1 MIEFD
6 YHKQSQKLI
15 IKGDKSVIDI
25 VREHF
30 SVNNDGARF
39 VPGRRK
45 FFLQRKYAITGAGKA
60 ELGLF
65 TEINDFIFHK
75 FGITPTISQELEKI
89 LGYNNEYSLFL
100 DFVHTLRDYQVE
112 SLDRALKAG
121 KGTFVLGT
129 GAGKTL
135 LTAALAENYFR
146 IFNKSTTFKC
156 LIIVPDL
163 GLVTQTYNEFLDVGV
178 TCSVSKWTGSNE
190 LDLTSNIIICNAGIL
205 QSKFS
210 SIEALKYVDVLIVDE
225 AHKVKHE
232 NKIGKIITEIRTHR
246 KFGVTG
252 TMPESK
258 FDIWSIIGKLGPVLY
273 VKPSHELRQEKFLT
287 DVTVNILELDY
298 GKDTP
303 PRSSNRY
310 RTEIEFLLRHEKRN
324 NIIKKL
330 AGNLP
335 NNTLIL
341 VNYIE
346 HGEILYDI
354 LSSTLSK
361 KVYFIRGSVEV
372 EDREKIKGI
381 IESSD
386 DVVCVAISAI
396 FSTGVN
402 IKNLHNIIF
411 ASGGK
416 SFIRTVQ
423 SIGRGLRLHTS
434 KSKLNII
441 DIADILPY
449 SESHGLKRREIYNK
463 EKIEFKSTIIKL

>member
-15 IKGDKSVIDI
+15 IKGDKSIIDI

-39 VPGRRK
+39 IPGRRK
-45 FFLQRKYAITGAGKA
+45 FFMQRKYAITGGGKA

-65 TEINDFIFHK
+65 AEINDFIYHK
-75 FGITPTISQELEKI
+75 FGITPTISPELEKI
-89 LGYNNEYSLFL
+89 LGYNKDYSLYL
-100 DFVHTLRDYQVE
+100 DFIHTLRDYQVE

-121 KGTFVLGT
+121 RGTFVLGT

-135 LTAALAENYFR
+135 LTAALAENYYR
-146 IFNKSTTFKC
+146 LFNKSSTFKC

-163 GLVTQTYNEFLDVGV
+163 GLVTQTYNEFIDVGV

-205 QSKFS
+205 QSQFE
-210 SIEALKYVDVLIVDE
+210 SIEELKYVDVLIVDE

-232 NKIGKIITEIRTHR
+232 NKIGKIITDIRTHR

-258 FDIWSIIGKLGPVLY
+258 FDVWSIIGKLGPVLY

-287 DVTVNILELDY
+287 DVTVNILEIDY
-298 GKDTP
+298 GRDTP

-310 RTEIEFLLRHEKRN
+310 RAEIEFLIRHEKRN
-324 NIIKKL
+324 DVIKKL
-330 AGNLP
+330 AGKLS

-346 HGEILYDI
+346 HGEILYDL
-354 LSSTLSK
+354 LSSSLSK
-361 KVYFIRGSVEV
+361 KVYFIRGSVDV
-372 EDREKIKGI
+372 EDREKIKAI

-386 DVVCVAISAI
+386 DVICVAISAI

-423 SIGRGLRLHTS
+423 SIGRGLRLHST
-434 KSKLNII
+434 KTKLNII
-441 DIADILPY
+441 DIADILTY
-449 SESHGLKRREIYNK
+449 SESHGLKRRDIYDK
-463 EKIEFKSTIIKL
+463 EKIQYKSTILKL